1 MGQAAARVARAVG
14 AFVETKRSGARPDD
28 AVGALPVRIRAWDG
42 SEAGAPADSG
52 APVVVLNHRRALRR
66 LLWQPGE
73 MGLAHAYVSGDL
85 DVDGDLGEGL
95 AAMWGLVR
103 DGAITPRKPRIGEL
117 PGVLGNA
124 ARLGLL
130 GPKPAPPP
138 EAIKL
143 PRFARLHS
151 KLRDRAVIHHHY
163 DAGNAFYELILDRNM
178 AYSSGYWADLGEELT
193 PETLAAA
200 QDAKLDMIC
209 RKLGLG
215 PDSTLLDVG
224 CGWGSLPIHAAKHFG
239 AQVRGV
245 TIAAEQ
251 RDHIN
256 QRIRA
261 EGLAGKVQV
270 DLVDYRDIATQIEEY
285 GTFDAVSSIEMGEHV
300 GDENYPT
307 FAATL
312 FGALHPGGRA
322 LVQQMSRRPA
332 DSPGGGAFIETYVT
346 PDMVM
351 RPVGDTLTLLQRAGL
366 EVRDVHVMR
375 DHYVPTVRAW
385 LATLEANWDTAVA
398 LAGVRGARMW
408 RLYLVGGA
416 LAFEEN
422 RMGVDQI
429 LLTRPTTTGRSGMPA
444 TRVSFEPAPDSA
456 KTGTTAP

>member
-1 MGQAAARVARAVG
+1 M
-14 AFVETKRSGARPDD
+14 
-28 AVGALPVRIRAWDG
+28 RIRAWDG

-95 AAMWGLVR
+95 TAMWGLVR
-103 DGAITPRKPRIGEL
+103 DGADHAPPPARLGEL
-117 PGVLGNA
+117 PGLVGNA

-130 GPKPAPPP
+130 GPKPAAPP
-138 EAIKL
+138 EAITL

-151 KLRDRAVIHHHY
+151 QAARPRRHRAPLRRRQRLLRA
-163 DAGNAFYELILDRNM
+163 A
-178 AYSSGYWADLGEELT
+178 SSTRTWPTRRATGPTSPRRRPTANLV
-193 PETLAAA
+193 AA

-209 RKLGLG
+209 RKLELG
-215 PDSTLLDVG
+215 PGSKLLDVG

-245 TIAAEQ
+245 TIATEQ

-256 QRIRA
+256 KRIRA
-261 EGLAGKVQV
+261 EGLAGQVQV
-270 DLVDYRDIATQIEEY
+270 DLVDYRDIPTQIEEY
-285 GTFDAVSSIEMGEHV
+285 GSFDAVSSIEMGEHV
-300 GDENYPT
+300 GDGNYPT
-307 FAATL
+307 FAAIL

-322 LVQQMSRRPA
+322 LVQQMSRRPG
-332 DSPGGGAFIETYVT
+332 DHPGGGAFIETYVT

-351 RPVGDTLTLLQRAGL
+351 RPVGDTLTLLQQAGL

-375 DHYVPTVRAW
+375 EHYVPTCRAW
-385 LATLEANWDTAVA
+385 IATLEANWDRAVA
-398 LAGVRGARMW
+398 LAGERGARMW
-408 RLYLVGGA
+408 RLYLVGAA

-429 LLTRPTTTGRSGMPA
+429 LLTRPTDDGPRPGCPRRVPRSSRGR
-444 TRVSFEPAPDSA
+444 RE
-456 KTGTTAP
+456 TGTPTA